1 MMKKTQGRRKGRL
14 FFSDAF
20 MGKKKKDIGKEERES
35 SSLLKYS
42 DVCGENHQIGKN
54 SHHFAA
60 PNVITDSG
68 KDHPGKFHPC

>member
-1 MMKKTQGRRKGRL
+1 MMKKTQGRRKEAPSL
-14 FFSDAF
+14 VMHSWE
-20 MGKKKKDIGKEERES
+20 KKKDIGKEERES

-54 SHHFAA
+54 SHHCAA